1 MKVEEIRTELTS
13 KGLRVTPQR
22 VAILEAVIR
31 MNNHPTVEKI
41 IDFIKEHHPN
51 IATGT
56 VYKILEVFVDKGLLN
71 KVKTDRDIMRY
82 DAILENHHHLYS
94 AKSDRIE
101 DYFDEGL
108 NNLLADYFKTHKIPE
123 FEIHDVKLQIIGK
136 FRKTKK
142 KPEKNIQSKNK
153 KNGKEHK

>member
-31 MNNHPTVEKI
+31 LNNHPTAEKI
-41 IDFIKEHHPN
+41 LDFIQEYHPN

-56 VYKILEVFVDKGLLN
+56 VYKILEVLVDKGLLK

-94 AKSDRIE
+94 AESNRIE

-108 NNLLADYFKTHKIPE
+108 NAILLDYFKTHEIPE
-123 FEIHDVKLQIIGK
+123 FEIKDIKLQIIGK
-136 FRKTKK
+136 FKK
-142 KPEKNIQSKNK
+142 GNE
-153 KNGKEHK
+153 